1 MAPYS
6 FTIFTKKTMIKNVLP
21 FFLDGGIQ
29 SVNEAGPWSG
39 KSSFVE
45 ADDTTASMT
54 ITVGHTDSNGKPVKH
69 GTIAAFS
76 KTAGSNTTTI
86 DPSSDFTAS
95 QTSVALDSIGDSV
108 LYLYKGPSGANKL
121 GEWVVLSKFQVD
133 TTNSLS
139 AYATQTY
146 VSDQLVALANADTI
160 YNGDLTFSGLEKVQ
174 ITAAVTATGTTQADA
189 ATLTVDSRVLEVSG
203 TGSDGVVF
211 PQVPNGTVVTLINSG
226 AGGVN
231 VYPASTNTINGGA
244 QAAAYVLAAGSA
256 ATLVFNST
264 NAYLV

>member
-1 MAPYS
+1 
-6 FTIFTKKTMIKNVLP
+6 MIKNVLP

-29 SVNEAGPWSG
+29 SVDEAGAWNG

-45 ADDTTASMT
+45 ADDTAGNMI

-69 GTIAAFS
+69 GTIAVFS
-76 KTAGSNTTTI
+76 KTAGSSTTTI
-86 DPSSDFTAS
+86 DPSSDFTAN

-133 TTNSLS
+133 TTNSLD
-139 AYATQTY
+139 AYATTAEVDTAISDMLAGDQTF
-146 VSDQLVALANADTI
+146 DGN
-160 YNGDLTFSGLEKVQ
+160 LTFGGLEKVE

-203 TGSDGVVF
+203 SGTDGVVF
-211 PQVPNGTVVTLINSG
+211 PQVADGTVVTLINSG
-226 AGGVN
+226 SGNVI
-231 VYPASTNTINGGA
+231 VYPAGSNTINGTSSI
-244 QAAAYVLAAGSA
+244 QLAAGSA
-256 ATLVFNST
+256 ATLVFKGT